1 MPVRRHV
8 SPLGGDAERGG
19 RSTERAPS
27 GRAQLINHGE
37 PRLATPVAPHRAPH
51 PLDPRD
57 ALEQQDMAQGEGH
70 VEAGAR
76 GAEEDP
82 ARWVDELMP
91 SRRRPDPEPTLSL
104 SPAQLRIGD
113 RFTDADGEWEVASN
127 PQTYR
132 GGKDV
137 EGRVQR

>member
-1 MPVRRHV
+1 MADREDDAKAGTRR
-8 SPLGGDAERGG
+8 
-19 RSTERAPS
+19 
-27 GRAQLINHGE
+27 
-37 PRLATPVAPHRAPH
+37 
-51 PLDPRD
+51 
-57 ALEQQDMAQGEGH
+57 
-70 VEAGAR
+70 
-76 GAEEDP
+76 AEEDL

-127 PQTYR
+127 PQTCR

-137 EGRVQR
+137 EARVQRLGQPATMRVMSWPAYEKLVIRRDAR

>member
-1 MPVRRHV
+1 MADREDDAKVGTRR
-8 SPLGGDAERGG
+8 
-19 RSTERAPS
+19 
-27 GRAQLINHGE
+27 
-37 PRLATPVAPHRAPH
+37 
-51 PLDPRD
+51 
-57 ALEQQDMAQGEGH
+57 
-70 VEAGAR
+70 
-76 GAEEDP
+76 AEEDL

-113 RFTDADGEWEVASN
+113 RLSDADGEWEVTGN

-137 EGRVQR
+137 EARGQRPGQPATVRLMSWPAYEKRAIRRDAR

>member
-1 MPVRRHV
+1 
-8 SPLGGDAERGG
+8 
-19 RSTERAPS
+19 
-27 GRAQLINHGE
+27 
-37 PRLATPVAPHRAPH
+37 
-51 PLDPRD
+51 
-57 ALEQQDMAQGEGH
+57 
-70 VEAGAR
+70 
-76 GAEEDP
+76 
-82 ARWVDELMP
+82 MP

-137 EGRVQR
+137 EARVQRPGQPATVRVMSWAAYKRLAIRRDAK